1 MDDIQF
7 WLYLGFGLIYFIVR
21 QMKKKKSNEQEQS
34 PQDAP
39 AEKPYKK
46 PVTFEE
52 LLREFTGETTE
63 EEKEVVLDDYTDLKK
78 EENREEEVKPY
89 KYTEDDHSHRRFAD
103 DESRKIYENSI
114 KQAEGADLVFERDN
128 HFKSKMTRKEQQEA
142 DSAFGREIL
151 ESLQDADQ
159 AKKAVVLSEIL
170 NRKY

>member
-21 QMKKKKSNEQEQS
+21 QMKKKNASEQEQS

-39 AEKPYKK
+39 TEKPYKK

-63 EEKEVVLDDYTDLKK
+63 EEKEVVLEDYSELKK
-78 EENREEEVKPY
+78 EEDHKEEVKPY
-89 KYTEDDHSHRRFAD
+89 KYTEDDHSRRRFAD

-114 KQAEGADLVFERDN
+114 KQAEGAELVFERDN
-128 HFKSKMTRKEQQEA
+128 NFKSKMTRKEQQEA